1 MKLRR
6 GTTKKPLLLQRDG
19 NRAERA
25 HGRALSSVRSTT
37 GFLAAKTEPLTPLH
51 RVGFLK
57 RIPHSLLWLAQKLIE
72 KICGKLRKG
81 RGREAAAFPKG
92 YGGISLYIHFPPL
105 RLSPLAHFVPL
116 LLCGAKFWSHVCPY
130 SSPSLPPALHSECY
144 S

>member
-6 GTTKKPLLLQRDG
+6 GTKKNPCSCRETETERSELTEGLSPLFDLPQ
-19 NRAERA
+19 A
-25 HGRALSSVRSTT
+25 
-37 GFLAAKTEPLTPLH
+37 FLAAKTEPLTPLH